1 MIYAV
6 REKRDSYAQLSLNYW
21 ITANYD
27 TSSHLIMSES
37 KRLKKKKKKKIK
49 VFQQDKKIFKLYFY
63 KIGRLPE
70 VFETKLNKRRQ

>member
-37 KRLKKKKKKKIK
+37 NRLKKKKKKIK

-63 KIGRLPE
+63 KIGRLSE